1 MTVMTRNT
9 RTRHEGPQNPYR
21 TTGVRPGDR
30 LRLLRGYVVRDFKG
44 RPTGKRHQR
53 GELWTVLYD
62 SCQLHDAIWLAE
74 PDGRLHTWD
83 GSLLKTFSIIARAP
97 TRGTRVRLRALPP
110 WVRHLPQKSQ
120 EAFRYC
126 LHHPSRVERVDNKG
140 LIEVFL
146 GRAAD
151 RQLGGIKNS
160 IHIEAE
166 FLTTTR
172 STDGRHER
180 AAKQTPRRRRRPE
193 RTGGRKG
200 EV

>member
-1 MTVMTRNT
+1 MTRT
-9 RTRHEGPQNPYR
+9 SRTRQEGPENPYR
-21 TTGVRPGDR
+21 RAGVRPGDR
-30 LRLLRGYVVRDFKG
+30 LRLNHGFVVRDYKG
-44 RPTGKRHQR
+44 RPRGKRHQR
-53 GELWTVLYD
+53 GELWTVLHD

-97 TRGTRVRLRALPP
+97 TKGTRVRLRALPP
-110 WVRHLPQKSQ
+110 WVGRLPQESK
-120 EAFRYC
+120 EAFQYC
-126 LHHPSRVERVDNKG
+126 LHHPSRVEGVDDKG
-140 LIEVFL
+140 LIEVLL

-172 STDGRHER
+172 SSARRRDR
-180 AAKQTPRRRRRPE
+180 AVKRTPRKRRAPE
-193 RTGGRKG
+193 LSR
-200 EV
+200 